1 MSQIFSGQRYN
12 GGREMNYS
20 TEQTV
25 DFLGYRIT
33 AVQDDDGTLYVP
45 LNELRDIMEIAQNG
59 QKLLSEPASTR
70 RLLSANEVG
79 KMLGITEQEVH
90 ELAEEDRMGYVRLT
104 ETKKAYTMELVA
116 EFIEA
121 ETYRRSW
128 RWDEIKSKVEA
139 FG

>member
-1 MSQIFSGQRYN
+1 M
-12 GGREMNYS
+12 MNS
-20 TEQTV
+20 TQQAV
-25 DFLGYRIT
+25 DFLGYGIS

-59 QKLLSEPASTR
+59 QKLLPEPALTH

-79 KMLGITEQEVH
+79 KMLGITEQEVS
-90 ELAEEDRMGYVRLT
+90 ELAEEERIGYVRLT

-116 EFIEA
+116 EFVKG
-121 ETYRRSW
+121 ETYQRSW

>member
-1 MSQIFSGQRYN
+1 M
-12 GGREMNYS
+12 M
-20 TEQTV
+20 T
-25 DFLGYRIT
+25 
-33 AVQDDDGTLYVP
+33 GTLYVP
-45 LNELRDIMEIAQNG
+45 LNELRDIMEMAQNG
-59 QKLLSEPASTR
+59 QKLLPEPASAH

-79 KMLGITEQEVH
+79 TMLGITWQEVN
-90 ELAEEDRMGYVRLT
+90 ELAEEERIEYVRLT

-116 EFIEA
+116 EFVEA

>member
-1 MSQIFSGQRYN
+1 M
-12 GGREMNYS
+12 MNF
-20 TEQTV
+20 TQQAV
-25 DFLGYRIT
+25 DFLGYGIT

-45 LNELRDIMEIAQNG
+45 LNELRDIMEMAKNG
-59 QKLLSEPASTR
+59 QKLLPEPASAH

-79 KMLGITEQEVH
+79 TMLGITEQEVN
-90 ELAEEDRMGYVRLT
+90 ELAEEERIGYVRLT

-116 EFIEA
+116 EFVEA